1 MDGLI
6 EYFIKEPEKEFH
18 VRELS
23 KLLRKSPTTIS
34 KYLKIYEKD
43 GVLKSEEKL
52 NHLFF
57 KVDSN
62 NRTFKQLKLN
72 YNLSIL
78 NKSDLIKYLE
88 NEFNHPEAIILF
100 GSFAKAENTKK
111 SDVDILIITPNK
123 KELNLKDFEKI
134 IGNPI
139 QLHLYSNK
147 DIEMMKIK
155 NKELLNNF
163 INGILI
169 NGHWE
174 LFK

>member
-1 MDGLI
+1 MDELI

-34 KYLKIYEKD
+34 KYLKIYEKN

-78 NKSDLIKYLE
+78 NKSYLIEYLE

-123 KELNLKDFEKI
+123 KELNLKDFEKRM
-134 IGNPI
+134 GNPI

-147 DIEMMKIK
+147 DIELMKIK